1 MDTLSFRLERDDLC
15 DRFGGGLPR
24 GSLIVL
30 EGPPGTGKS
39 ILTQRLAVGLVS
51 NDHTACLVSTE
62 LTTMGFL
69 SQMKS
74 LDYSIEPA
82 LLKEDLAFVP
92 VYPSLA
98 PRAPQAELLQRLVQA
113 RRMYTKDVILFD
125 TFSKFLEDHERAY
138 GRGRKATDQIE
149 SVLYHFKRLN
159 GLGKTVVLNLETG
172 HVREDI
178 LNLFRNAADVFL
190 TLKFELLGN
199 TATRRIIVNRM
210 SRAQSRVGDVI
221 GFRVEPRI
229 GIVIEIRSVI

>member
-1 MDTLSFRLERDDLC
+1 MDTLSFQLERDDLC

-24 GSLIVL
+24 GSLIVI

-39 ILTQRLAVGLVS
+39 ILTQRLAVGLTQNGHS
-51 NDHTACLVSTE
+51 TAIVSTE

-69 SQMKS
+69 SQMHS
-74 LDYSIEPA
+74 LDYSVEQSMLEENLVLI
-82 LLKEDLAFVP
+82 P

-98 PRAPQAELLQRLVQA
+98 ARAPQSELLERLVRA
-113 RRMYTKDVILFD
+113 RRMYTKDVVIID

-138 GRGRKATDQIE
+138 GSGRKANEVVEAT
-149 SVLYHFKRLN
+149 LYHFKRLN
-159 GLGKTVVLNLETG
+159 GLGKTVILNLETG
-172 HVREDI
+172 HVRDEI
-178 LNLFRNAADVFL
+178 LNLFRNAADVYL

-210 SRAQSRVGDVI
+210 LRASSRVGDVI
-221 GFRVEPRI
+221 GFRVEPRL